1 MINYLFSGVDKEN
14 GFNKEQAKHLKRDI
28 PSNLTISFI
37 ASCPSDFNIN
47 DYYLKKTVDYFNKID
62 ISFKEIYLID
72 KRMSEIDA
80 KTYLEASDVIYLLGG
95 DPKLER
101 EFIKEYKLDSV
112 LKKKES
118 IIIGVSAGSMNQ
130 ADFVVYEDNG
140 LIKYGGL
147 GLTNIYV
154 YPHFKTD
161 SLETIQEVLRIS
173 KVRKVYALPNDSF
186 IRIKDKSI
194 EIVGEYFVLGDG
206 A

>member
-37 ASCPSDFNIN
+37 ASSPSDFDIN
-47 DYYLKKTVDYFNKID
+47 DYYQKKTVDYFNKID

-154 YPHFKTD
+154 YPHFKTH

>member
-1 MINYLFSGVDKEN
+1 MINYLFSGVDKEK
-14 GFNKEQAKHLKRDI
+14 GFNEEQAKYLKKDI
-28 PSNLTISFI
+28 TNNLTISFI
-37 ASCPSDFNIN
+37 ASCPSDFDIN
-47 DYYLKKTVDYFNKID
+47 DYFLKKTVDYFNKID

-80 KTYLEASDVIYLLGG
+80 KTYLETSDVIYLLGG

-130 ADFVVYEDNG
+130 ADFVVYEDNE
-140 LIKYGGL
+140 LIKYDGL
-147 GLTNIYV
+147 GLTDIYV

-194 EIVGEYFVLGDG
+194 EMVGEYYVLGDG
-206 A
+206 L